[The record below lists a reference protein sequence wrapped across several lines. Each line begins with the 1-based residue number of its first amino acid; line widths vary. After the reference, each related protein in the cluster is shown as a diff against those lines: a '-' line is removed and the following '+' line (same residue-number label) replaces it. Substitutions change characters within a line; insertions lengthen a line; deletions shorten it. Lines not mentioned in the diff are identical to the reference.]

1 MPKVNSTASSLV
13 LAALLAIGVGVA
25 VQHWSALRAVQ
36 TRTAPAPAAAPPARE
51 AAERLAQ
58 QKWVASAP
66 GRVEPKNGEIRMGSQ
81 SPGKVAEVLV
91 RMNDRVSA
99 GDLLI
104 RLQDD
109 EPQARLLA
117 AEAEAAVRR
126 RERDT
131 ETVARP
137 AQDRRAAEDAVAASE
152 RALHFAR
159 VEFDRVRT
167 AFRNGNAPVEEVT
180 KARNL
185 VAEASGK
192 LEQDRAA
199 LRRVQATAGMPLQ
212 TRLESALATARAE
225 LSLVMVAIERTRIRA
240 PTDGTVLQVLTR
252 IGETVSPSSEDAL
265 IVFGDVSSLRVLAEV
280 EERDVSKIRPGQGV
294 VVRSDAFPGR
304 EFEGRIERI
313 GQALGAPRLSKRGP
327 RRQSDVDVL
336 EVLVDLGANSPLLP
350 GMRVDVFF
358 KPDATVQASPIRT
371 N

>member
-1 MPKVNSTASSLV
+1 MPRISTTASSLV
-13 LAALLAIGVGVA
+13 IAVLLAAAVGLA
-25 VQHWSALRAVQ
+25 VQHWSALRSSQGRPAS
-36 TRTAPAPAAAPPARE
+36 APAAAVPA
-51 AAERLAQ
+51 AAVAERPTRQ
-58 QKWVASAP
+58 MWVASAP
-66 GRVEPKNGEIRMGSQ
+66 GRVEPKNGEIRIGSQ

-99 GDLLI
+99 GDLLV
-104 RLQDD
+104 RLHDD

-131 ETVARP
+131 ETVAKL
-137 AQDRRAAEDAVAASE
+137 AQDRRSAEDAVAAAE

-167 AFRNGNAPVEEVT
+167 ASRPGKTPAEEIT

-185 VAEASGK
+185 VTEAAEK
-192 LEQDRAA
+192 LEHDRAA

-240 PTDGTVLQVLTR
+240 PSDGTVLQVLAR

-294 VVRSDAFPGR
+294 VVRSDAFSGR
-304 EFEGRIERI
+304 EFGGRIERI

-327 RRQSDVDVL
+327 RRPSDVDVL
-336 EVLVDLGANSPLLP
+336 EVLIDLDANTPLLP

-358 KPDATVQASPIRT
+358 KPDTTVQAPPAST

>member
-1 MPKVNSTASSLV
+1 MLRINSTASSLV
-13 LAALLAIGVGVA
+13 IAALLAVAVGFA
-25 VQHWSALRAVQ
+25 VQHWSALRASQ
-36 TRTAPAPAAAPPARE
+36 MRALSAPKPAAPV
-51 AAERLAQ
+51 AAEPEERPPQ
-58 QKWVASAP
+58 QKWVASAA
-66 GRVEPKNGEIRMGSQ
+66 GRVEPKSGEIRIGSQ
-81 SPGKVAEVLV
+81 SPGKIAEVLV

-99 GDLLI
+99 GDLLV

-131 ETVARP
+131 ETVAKL
-137 AQDRRAAEDAVAASE
+137 AQERRAAEDAVASAE

-159 VEFDRVRT
+159 VEFDRTRT
-167 AFRNGNAPVEEVT
+167 ALRAGKESAQEVART
-180 KARNL
+180 RNL
-185 VAEASGK
+185 VTEAADK
-192 LEQDRAA
+192 LEQDRAS
-199 LRRVQATAGMPLQ
+199 LRRVQAMPGMPLQ
-212 TRLESALATARAE
+212 TRLEAALATARAD

-240 PTDGTVLQVLTR
+240 PTDGTVLQVLAR

-280 EERDVSKIRPGQGV
+280 EERDVSKIRTGQGV

-304 EFEGRIERI
+304 EFGGRIERM

-327 RRQSDVDVL
+327 RRPTDVDVL
-336 EVLVDLGANSPLLP
+336 EVLVDLEANSPLLP

-358 KPDATVQASPIRT
+358 KPEATVQAPVRT